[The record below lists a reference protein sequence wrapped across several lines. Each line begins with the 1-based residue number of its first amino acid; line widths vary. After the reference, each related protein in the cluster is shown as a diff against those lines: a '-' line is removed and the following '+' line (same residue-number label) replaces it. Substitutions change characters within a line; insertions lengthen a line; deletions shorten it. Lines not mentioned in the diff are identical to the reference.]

1 MVYNIYMTSTYDPC
15 GDWCESEHSSCPDLD
30 EDANE
35 LDIDTT
41 YNDVDYY

>member
-1 MVYNIYMTSTYDPC
+1 MVMTSTPDAFD
-15 GDWCESEHSSCPDLD
+15 DWYEDEHSSCPDLD

-41 YNDVDYY
+41 YNDTNYN